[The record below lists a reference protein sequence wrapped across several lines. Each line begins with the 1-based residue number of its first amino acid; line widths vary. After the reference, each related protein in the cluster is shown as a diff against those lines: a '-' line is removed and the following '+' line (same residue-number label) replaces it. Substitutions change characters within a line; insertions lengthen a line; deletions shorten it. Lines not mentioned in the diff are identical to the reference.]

1 MGAMIQEL
9 KSLEKRVKVAN
20 AKTWVLLISVAVL
33 LLIGTGSCIWLDR
46 VINEK
51 RQLELSN
58 SYLRDTVASQKVII
72 LKDSTRLLDMDVRYS
87 TEKDAR
93 IVAEDKVKDL
103 HGKLKRVTAVVT
115 TKFDVEAKNI
125 VANYSKPSNKPRP
138 DSAMVQNISGCDSLL
153 SYMQKNT
160 IPIGT
165 QFSYYDS
172 SKYVSGVIGADN
184 VAIDSLGFT
193 NLQATVIIGQVKQ
206 GLFKKAKPSVV
217 VKFNSPYINDISG
230 NNVIVKDTRKKPLLL
245 SRTAMLLYGFV
256 LGAVLI
262 N

>member
-1 MGAMIQEL
+1 MIEEL
-9 KSLEKRVKVAN
+9 NDIKRRLRNAN
-20 AKTWVLLISVAVL
+20 AKTWILGIALVVFLFIGIGSV
-33 LLIGTGSCIWLDR
+33 IWLDR

-58 SYLRDTVASQKVII
+58 SYLRDTIANQKVTI

-93 IVAEDKVKDL
+93 IVAEDKVKEL

-115 TKFDVEAKNI
+115 TNFDVEAKAV
-125 VANYSKPSNKPRP
+125 VAHYTNHVADTGK
-138 DSAMVQNISGCDSLL
+138 MVQNISGCDSIL

-172 SKYVSGVIGADN
+172 TKYVSGSIGPEN
-184 VAIDSLGFT
+184 VLIDSLGFS
-193 NLQATVIIGQVKQ
+193 NLQATVIIADIKQ
-206 GLFKKAKPSVV
+206 GFFKRPKPSVV
-217 VKFNSPYINDISG
+217 VKFNSPYITDISG
-230 NNVIVKDTRKKPLLL
+230 DNVVVKDTRKKQLLL
-245 SRTAMLLYGFV
+245 SRTAMLVYGFV
-256 LGAVLI
+256 LGAVLVK
-262 N
+262 